1 MLIESS
7 QNPRIKKL
15 QKLQSKSRE
24 RKKTGRFTVE
34 GIQENHLA
42 LQAGYNAIEFF
53 VCDSIY
59 DGSLHLPEN
68 KAMSVS
74 TALYEKLTYRKTT
87 GGVIGVYEMKQNSL
101 EEVSLG
107 NNPLVVVLESVEKP
121 GNLGAVLRTCDG
133 AGVDLLIVCDPLTD
147 FFNPNVI
154 RSSVGTVFTN
164 KIAAASKEEVAN
176 WLKSNKLRIFSTYLR
191 EDTMDLYAADF
202 KGGTALILGT
212 EHEGL
217 TDFWAAHSDVLIK
230 IPMQGKVDSLNVS
243 AAAAICIYEAVRQRS
258 LS

>member
-15 QKLQSKSRE
+15 QKLQEKSRE
-24 RKKTGRFTVE
+24 RKKTGLFTAE
-34 GIQENHLA
+34 GLQENRLA
-42 LQAGYNAIEFF
+42 LQAGYKPVEFF

-59 DGSLHLPEN
+59 DGSLHLPED
-68 KAMSVS
+68 KTVSVS
-74 TALYEKLTYRKTT
+74 TALYEKLAYRKTT
-87 GGVIGVYEMKQNSL
+87 GGVIGVYEMKLKTL
-101 EEVSLG
+101 EEIPLG
-107 NNPLVVVLESVEKP
+107 ENPLAVVLESVEKP
-121 GNLGAVLRTCDG
+121 GNLGAVLRTCDA

-164 KIAAASKEEVAN
+164 TIVAASKEEVAD
-176 WLKSNKLRIFSTYLR
+176 WLKVNKLRIFSTYLR
-191 EDTMDLYAADF
+191 EDTLDLFTADL
-202 KGGTALILGT
+202 KGPAALILGT
-212 EHEGL
+212 EHAGL
-217 TDFWAAHSDVLIK
+217 TDFWAARSDVLIK
-230 IPMQGKVDSLNVS
+230 IPMHGKVDSLNVS